1 MAHFQM
7 CPPEPQPKKTT
18 PKPTKKRKR
27 KETCINEDYDICD
40 TKESEENSSSFLS
53 VAKSAMRELLR
64 LVSTTE
70 ESLWTRHLNKV
81 VGFTLDRQMYV
92 NLNSTFSKLISP
104 NRREESSKEELIVRS
119 SGKNLVELILDSEEW
134 AKLFPTIV
142 SNAKTV
148 KVFNAGSP
156 ENRNGALQAMV
167 GEVHILSPLVPSREF
182 YFIRYCRQFSNND
195 WVIVDVSGDFLFDR
209 ANIRNPAYKLPSGCL
224 IREMPNGKS
233 KVTWVEHVMV
243 NEMSQQHMLYKDLIQ
258 EYNPFGA
265 KIWLYALQRMCE
277 KNHCSSIEY
286 TPKHDNDREIR
297 SKEGRKSVMDL
308 SNRMIR
314 SFCKDLNRANMNHIL
329 THHTNEYKIHL
340 TQEIYNPN
348 KFRLKCRSNANG
360 VVVTAI
366 GSVRLH
372 FAPQTV
378 FHFLSDERRRQ
389 EWDSLVGEREMHEV
403 AYISI
408 GEIQSYN
415 RISILEIYD
424 DDNDDDN
431 DDDDGDDDD
440 EKEDDDNKNNNK
452 NVQIFQEVCI
462 DPVGAYVVYAPINTR
477 HMHRIL
483 NEENSSDLEI
493 LPWGF
498 MISKDGHF
506 DADDTLLTFSFKVL
520 VSAEASLGVTMQR
533 LTSIFTTTI
542 EKIQHALD
550 YEDDD

>member
-81 VGFTLDRQMYV
+81 VGFTLDRQRYV

-104 NRREESSKEELIVRS
+104 NRREESSKEEMIVRS
-119 SGKNLVELILDSEEW
+119 SGKNLVESILDSEEW

-233 KVTWVEHVMV
+233 K
-243 NEMSQQHMLYKDLIQ
+243 
-258 EYNPFGA
+258 
-265 KIWLYALQRMCE
+265 
-277 KNHCSSIEY
+277 
-286 TPKHDNDREIR
+286 
-297 SKEGRKSVMDL
+297 
-308 SNRMIR
+308 
-314 SFCKDLNRANMNHIL
+314 
-329 THHTNEYKIHL
+329 
-340 TQEIYNPN
+340 
-348 KFRLKCRSNANG
+348 
-360 VVVTAI
+360 
-366 GSVRLH
+366 
-372 FAPQTV
+372 
-378 FHFLSDERRRQ
+378 
-389 EWDSLVGEREMHEV
+389 WDSLVGEREMHEV

-431 DDDDGDDDD
+431 DDDDGDDDDD

-520 VSAEASLGVTMQR
+520 VSAEASLGVTIER

-550 YEDDD
+550 YEDDDD